1 MNKITVKTHDSTVTA
16 SNGKLN
22 GQVRHSFY
30 SPTHWTEICEVV
42 IDYNPHRP
50 HPQASLHYG
59 AGGCNKGFDD
69 SQIALALSQAFA
81 QAAVLL
87 AQHSTQEAA

>member
-1 MNKITVKTHDSTVTA
+1 MITVKTNDSTVIA
-16 SNGKLN
+16 SNGRPN

-30 SPTHWTEICEVV
+30 SPTHWTTICEVV
-42 IDYNPHRP
+42 IDYNPHCP
-50 HPQASLHYG
+50 HPDVSLQYG
-59 AGGCNKGFDD
+59 AGGCNKGFDR

-87 AQHSTQEAA
+87 AQHQEAP